1 MSALL
6 PSHHHGR
13 PCARRIAIAV
23 IRMALWLAL
32 IGCGSGT
39 VAARERQAGLS
50 PYDIFSDAA
59 PRPLRAVPTKN
70 EGAKIDR
77 PVTTTSAKPPPTKLP
92 AAGLRGQ
99 VHPAALIF
107 PPVAPLE

>member
-1 MSALL
+1 
-6 PSHHHGR
+6 
-13 PCARRIAIAV
+13 
-23 IRMALWLAL
+23 MALCLSL
-32 IGCGSGT
+32 IGSESSA

-50 PYDIFSDAA
+50 PYDIFSSAA

-77 PVTTTSAKPPPTKLP
+77 SVTTISAKPPRTKLP
-92 AAGLRGQ
+92 AARLPGQ